1 MSINPNSVWDI
12 VAARTVSPTPSPV
25 KGYQGKTWGPIKG
38 LAANVNRPEPLPP
51 HSTPT
56 YKPVVGGRKTRKNK
70 NKRRHTKKRRSHR
83 KN

>member
-25 KGYQGKTWGPIKG
+25 KGYQGKMWGPIKN
-38 LAANVNRPEPLPP
+38 LAPNAN
-51 HSTPT
+51 STEKVPT
-56 YKPVVGGRKTRKNK
+56 YSISTGYKPVVGGRKTRK